1 MKPWWILTL
10 LGTGIGF
17 MAPAIAQTPT
27 GLEITVN
34 SPQDGPPTPD
44 EGLTLREA
52 IAIANGTL
60 PLEALSLTEQAQITS
75 GSGSSRIQFD
85 LPAEATT
92 IYLTSVLPPLVADGL
107 TIDGTTQAGYGTPM
121 PVFPAAPTPAVS
133 LTPAPDAEVFRGLT
147 IVGNGIAVKGLSLHG
162 FWSSAR
168 ATLTTP
174 AADIF
179 IDNVPP
185 PADASP
191 DSPPV
196 LTFDREDQTEA
207 PQDIV
212 IAQNW
217 LGLGVDGNVPERRSA
232 FGVFV
237 FNGVNVRIANNWIQ
251 HQEGSGVITGF
262 RAEGLQLEGNAIIA
276 NGSAGMPDGVRLEG
290 KLDGATL
297 SNNLICAN
305 DGSGIFMFKPAGATR
320 IQDND
325 IIFNG
330 RRLARA
336 AVYVMGQGHQI
347 LNNQI
352 GYQPGP
358 GVAVTAYPLSDRNLI
373 QNNRFTHLDGLSIDL
388 VSRQNVGIQD
398 FQQADGPNPPRN
410 SYHRRRDTANGA
422 INAPEFAQYA
432 FERTGNTVQL
442 VGKADPGSEITLYRV
457 KENAGVYS
465 PLGEPLMQTVAD
477 GEGEFEFLWDES
489 NGDWLSAIASDPQY
503 GTSEP
508 SPVISVTSLE
518 GTLPPRPAQ
527 QPYTAS
533 CFADRA
539 FIPPD
544 TEPDPEPPVSQSIRL
559 SVPRN
564 IHFALDQA
572 NISPASARLL
582 DQIADAM
589 QTYPSL
595 IVELRGHTD
604 PRASTA
610 YNQALSERRAH
621 AARDYL
627 LRRGIAPERMRILP
641 LGETQRRT
649 TGATRLDYARDR
661 RVEFI
666 FQDTQGLEII
676 FENTET
682 DLQLE

>member
-1 MKPWWILTL
+1 MKLWWILML
-10 LGTGIGF
+10 LGMGMGRLS
-17 MAPAIAQTPT
+17 PAIAQTPT
-27 GLEITVN
+27 GLAITVN
-34 SPQDGPPTPD
+34 SAEDGPLTPD

-60 PLEALSLTEQAQITS
+60 LLESLSAAEQAQIAP
-75 GSGSSRIQFD
+75 GSGSNRIQFD
-85 LPAEATT
+85 LPADATT

-107 TIDGTTQAGYGTPM
+107 TIDGTTQAGYGALVPF
-121 PVFPAAPTPAVS
+121 FPTVPTPAVS
-133 LTPAPDAEVFRGLT
+133 LTPAPDTEIFRGLT
-147 IVGNGIAVKGLSLHG
+147 IAGNGITVKGLSLYG

-179 IDNVPP
+179 VDNVPP
-185 PADASP
+185 PQDASP

-196 LTFDREDQTEA
+196 STFDREDRTEA

-212 IAQNW
+212 IEQNW
-217 LGLGVDGNVPERRSA
+217 LGFGVDGNVPEQRSA

-237 FNGVNVRIANNWIQ
+237 FNGVNVRITNNWIQ

-262 RAEGLQLEGNAIIA
+262 RAEGLQLVGNAIIA

-290 KLDGATL
+290 KLDGTTL
-297 SNNLICAN
+297 SNNLVCAN
-305 DGSGIFMFKPAGATR
+305 DGSGIFMFKPEGATL
-320 IQDND
+320 IQNND

-330 RRLARA
+330 RRLERA
-336 AVYVMGQGHQI
+336 AVYVMGQDHQI
-347 LNNQI
+347 LDNQI

-373 QNNRFTHLDGLSIDL
+373 QNNRFTQLDGLSIDL
-388 VSRQNVGIQD
+388 VARQNVGVQD

-410 SYHRRRDTANGA
+410 SFQRRRETANGA

-442 VGKADPGSEITLYRV
+442 VGKADPGSEIALYRV

-465 PLGEPLMQTVAD
+465 PLGEPLMQTVANA
-477 GEGEFEFLWDES
+477 EGEFEFLWDAA

-508 SPVISVTSLE
+508 SPVISVTGLD
-518 GTLPPRPAQ
+518 GTLPPRQEQ
-527 QPYTAS
+527 QPYAAN
-533 CFADRA
+533 CFADGVLV
-539 FIPPD
+539 PTDP
-544 TEPDPEPPVSQSIRL
+544 EPEPPVTQSIRL
-559 SVPRN
+559 SIPRN

-582 DQIADAM
+582 DQIAEAM

-604 PRASTA
+604 PRASNA
-610 YNQALSERRAH
+610 YNQALSKRRAR

-627 LRRGIAPERMRILP
+627 LRQGIAAERMRILP

-676 FENTET
+676 FEDVES
-682 DLQLE
+682 DLQVE